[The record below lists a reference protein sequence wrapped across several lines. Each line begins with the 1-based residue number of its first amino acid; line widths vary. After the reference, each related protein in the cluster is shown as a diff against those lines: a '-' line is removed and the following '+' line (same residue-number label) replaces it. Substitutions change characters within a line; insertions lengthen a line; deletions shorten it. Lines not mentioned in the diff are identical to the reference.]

1 MCKSVVDRA
10 GERFVVR
17 DISGSRLRD
26 SKSLKRKP
34 TDDDEDSKPNH
45 GTSPDVAVY
54 RNNDRTTLLV
64 ITPEQYNKGKKTKGD
79 KGKDNERQGESSPS
93 GSDGNEGDS
102 GESEAL
108 SESPDES
115 DDPEMIELLRQASE
129 SESSEDAEAGSSRP
143 LVSQEAQ
150 AQRPARRRRGADAPA
165 GTVAVLVQACWML
178 RIPII
183 YNDLIE

>member
-1 MCKSVVDRA
+1 MEPQQADN
-10 GERFVVR
+10 
-17 DISGSRLRD
+17 
-26 SKSLKRKP
+26 SK
-34 TDDDEDSKPNH
+34 
-45 GTSPDVAVY
+45 
-54 RNNDRTTLLV
+54 
-64 ITPEQYNKGKKTKGD
+64 D
-79 KGKDNERQGESSPS
+79 KGKDNEEGQGESSPS
-93 GSDGNEGDS
+93 ASDGNEGDS
-102 GESEAL
+102 GESEAPT

-129 SESSEDAEAGSSRP
+129 SESSEDVEMGSSRP